1 MSQITGFTD
10 LDPALRRFAIDAI
23 AERNADATP
32 SAVQDKRR
40 SPRLTIAEMNSL
52 SIDDLRDR
60 MKAVKGDYRTPLTR
74 FLDTLDLPRNFV
86 VSHVF
91 PGLERKARERGEVGA
106 LGYGRVTGS
115 DIVGALGVDNRI
127 ARGVLGFG
135 LDLVTDPLT
144 YVGAGPVVKLADA
157 GRAVQISKAG
167 SRALRSG
174 IEAASIGEKVVNP
187 EVARVIE
194 ASGYSASRIE
204 KMRRAAAARGEG
216 DDLVRST
223 ISKRLLGDAAD
234 KRAALQLK
242 KLDTAPVRGGTVAR
256 DFFGEIASDT
266 PDLVR
271 NRVEASREF
280 VKRYGKKPGTEIAHV
295 PFSDRFTDRG
305 IGLSVPAFTSGGRL
319 ASAAA
324 AIAKAGEYAGK
335 SGEPIGAAPH
345 AVMDLARKQESLVG
359 EISSLTRRIAEIDDN
374 AAITGGVLGPIEAAE
389 REAASKSL
397 ESAHA
402 QMKANYN
409 AVIDEVS
416 KASPLGDID
425 SVAKAIAQSKA
436 LEKAEA
442 ARNLIDT
449 RLATLEHDRMFRR
462 QFDTRARGAAR
473 EMAARLGGGRAYTDP
488 LEVGNRVLATDRNN
502 WGKVVSVNPDG
513 SANVYFKNPDTGAEA
528 TVSMARDKL
537 VKQLDASASSVSEKQ
552 IENLRNAMIA
562 DEARLREGGDRI
574 LAMPA
579 EELDNTIE
587 AVRHSLH
594 AADNYADTLKASLR
608 SVYTSAE
615 RDLVDAAKLML
626 REGDDQ
632 IAHSMIVGPARS
644 VERTLADRGVP
655 ASFLTTAAARAS
667 DAKHSVF
674 GRRGGGVH
682 RYFRNVKW
690 ADTHGAAFAANERI
704 NTIKGQIDEVMK
716 RHDVADYDYDAVAN
730 VIGAMAIA
738 HRAAGKRGF
747 HDVAWTRL
755 AGGGIQETS
764 ASFQRAIQE
773 AVASGL
779 LDENLPGRKGIRE
792 ALSNIA
798 KQNLDMLDEFGSSG
812 VSDEILDA
820 ARESYIPNT
829 ITREA
834 QAMAE
839 QAEKIL
845 GLGPAQSGQKGGLS
859 EAFQKERS
867 TDQFRFELPG
877 GKKGKFYDF
886 ERAYVNI
893 PEKSLDWLKRAN
905 PAAYRHIDDVRNTI
919 AEYDNLVKSSGM
931 SPEEADLVF
940 RRATDHLEI
949 NEELGNGLFAT
960 LVGKSNLPR
969 KFFESN
975 IALIMAGRQAA
986 QQRAVAKASLFDRV
1000 GQHMVKI
1007 SNEVM
1012 KARTNIPDGGMSYTL
1027 KGGTPIRIVNEP
1039 GAPQGMIAYIGNERY
1054 RFLDQKKYTGY
1065 AARAL
1070 FNPVADDGG
1079 HFLHLVPEPLA
1090 QALDRAAEVFAK
1102 PGVIGSTVNELT
1114 QMWKGSTLFHPSW
1127 MLNDLVGGAILAIY
1141 GGAKPGTMISNAK
1154 AILKTVLHQDDPA
1167 KLAGITFNF
1176 GGRKL
1181 TAQEF
1186 IDTARRNGVLNSNRF
1201 SEPWFE
1207 LSALGYLRFPNE
1219 ENFLLNPAAAVKESW
1234 QKALENAGVAGAV
1247 RNAPFGAKLKA
1258 IKGFAYDEMVAKR
1271 VLSPWYKANEKA
1283 NDWTRLMAFA
1293 SHLDDGHGP
1302 AEAAANVIES
1312 MFDYGDFTRA
1322 EDYMRR
1328 YVFPFFS
1335 WIRNNGA
1342 YQLAN
1347 VVQNPKYAA
1356 AFPKLRT
1363 ALEEMLVGEEAVPL
1377 HMRPNW
1383 MRDQLAIQVG
1393 TDPETRSAVLSLS
1406 SLPQEQLYNVGA
1418 AAMGPEG
1425 FASFLKYI
1433 GSSTNPVFRV
1443 PTELA
1448 FGQELYTGR
1457 KIGFGDGGDIQW
1469 PAYIASQIRPLRE
1482 FGVLDV
1488 RKGPV
1493 PRAFSKGVGQGVS
1506 RLTTGGKYQP
1516 FDKDV
1521 VDRDYARRFKEKE
1534 DAYRRSLSVA
1544 EFNGRQDAS
1553 LESRAKLMVLYQS
1566 ALRDGRD
1573 DLVPKWAQAQLE
1585 GLSPGG

>member
-115 DIVGALGVDNRI
+115 DLVGALGVDNRI

-174 IEAASIGEKVVNP
+174 IEAAAIGEKVVNP

-216 DDLVRST
+216 DDIVRST

-280 VKRYGKKPGTEIAHV
+280 VNRYGKKPGTEIAHV

-335 SGEPIGAAPH
+335 SGEPIGAAPN

-359 EISSLTRRIAEIDDN
+359 EVSSLTRRIAEIDDN

-397 ESAHA
+397 IAA
-402 QMKANYN
+402 RDQMKANYN
-409 AVIDEVS
+409 AVLDQVS

-449 RLATLEHDRMFRR
+449 RLATLEQDRMFRR

-473 EMAARLGGGRAYTDP
+473 EMAARLGA
-488 LEVGNRVLATDRNN
+488 AA
-502 WGKVVSVNPDG
+502 PD
-513 SANVYFKNPDTGAEA
+513 
-528 TVSMARDKL
+528 
-537 VKQLDASASSVSEKQ
+537 EKQ

-587 AVRHSLH
+587 AVRKSLH

-644 VERTLADRGVP
+644 VERTLADRGVA

-730 VIGAMAIA
+730 LIGAMAIA

-764 ASFQRAIQE
+764 TAFQRAIQE

-798 KQNLDMLDEFGSSG
+798 KQNLDMLDEFGASG
-812 VSDEILDA
+812 VGDEILDA
-820 ARESYIPNT
+820 ARESYIPNA

-845 GLGPAQSGQKGGLS
+845 GLGPAQSGQKGNLS

-893 PEKSLDWLKRAN
+893 PQGSLDWLKREN

-940 RRATDHLEI
+940 RRATDHMEI

-975 IALIMAGRQAA
+975 LALIMAGRQAA

-1012 KARTNIPDGGMSYTL
+1012 KARTNIPDGGMNYTL

-1054 RFLDQKKYTGY
+1054 RFLDQRKYTGY

-1102 PGVIGSTVNELT
+1102 PGAIGSVVNELT

-1127 MLNDLVGGAILAIY
+1127 MLNDLVGGAILAIQ
-1141 GGAKPGTMISNAK
+1141 GGAKPGAMVSNARS
-1154 AILKTVLHQDDPA
+1154 ILKTVLHQDDPA

-1176 GGRKL
+1176 GGRKI

-1201 SEPWFE
+1201 SEPWFD

-1219 ENFLLNPAAAVKESW
+1219 ENFLLNPGAAVKESW

-1247 RNAPFGAKLKA
+1247 RNAPPGAKLKA
-1258 IKGFAYDEMVAKR
+1258 IKGFVYDEMVAKR
-1271 VLSPWYKANEKA
+1271 VLAPWYKANEKA

-1302 AEAAANVIES
+1302 AEAAAKVIES

-1363 ALEEMLVGEEAVPL
+1363 AIEEMLVGEEAVPL

-1393 TDPETRSAVLSLS
+1393 TDPETRSAVLALS

-1469 PAYIASQIRPLRE
+1469 PAYVASQIRPLRE
-1482 FGVLDV
+1482 FGALDV

-1493 PRAFSKGVGQGVS
+1493 PRAFSKGVGQGVA

-1573 DLVPKWAQAQLE
+1573 DLVPKWAKAQLE